1 MYILLPYTFVAIYW
15 LYIVKKEAKFMVQ
28 ATVFVNNRSQAVRLP
43 AETRFPEEV
52 KKVSVRV
59 VGKERILA
67 PIENTWDSF
76 FLSDQSVS
84 DDFLT
89 ERASQEQSEREAF

>member
-1 MYILLPYTFVAIYW
+1 M
-15 LYIVKKEAKFMVQ
+15 MVQ

-52 KKVSVRV
+52 KKVNVRI
-59 VGKERILA
+59 VGKERILS

-76 FLSDQSVS
+76 FLSEQVVS
-84 DDFLT
+84 DDFMV